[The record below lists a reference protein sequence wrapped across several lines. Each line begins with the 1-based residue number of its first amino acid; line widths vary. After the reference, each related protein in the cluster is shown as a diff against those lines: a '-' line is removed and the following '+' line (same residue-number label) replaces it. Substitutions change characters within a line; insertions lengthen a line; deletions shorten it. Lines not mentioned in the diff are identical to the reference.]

1 MKNSIKNNNGE
12 TVLKIEYQNKD
23 NLGVSIDHKVTH
35 SYQPIMNEQEND
47 FNQTENN
54 FTLEPKS
61 YPEITDS
68 ALEVRGKGKSKDKE
82 DRRKKVMKHLN
93 KHLNKQ
99 SA

>member
-12 TVLKIEYQNKD
+12 IEHQK
-23 NLGVSIDHKVTH
+23 NL
-35 SYQPIMNEQEND
+35 END
-47 FNQTENN
+47 LNKTDKN

-61 YPEITDS
+61 NPEITDS
-68 ALEVRGKGKSKDKE
+68 ALVVRGKGKCKD